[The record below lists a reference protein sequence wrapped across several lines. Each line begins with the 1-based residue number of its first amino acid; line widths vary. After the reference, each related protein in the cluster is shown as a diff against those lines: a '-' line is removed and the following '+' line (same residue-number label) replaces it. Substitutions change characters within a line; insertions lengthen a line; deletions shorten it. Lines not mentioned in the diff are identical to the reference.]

1 MFETPIKNIDNK
13 ELLKHCIFM
22 DIPGLNEYES
32 NYIDEIFSI
41 INLKYILFE
50 IFIFDSSSF
59 QSDANLN
66 IFKGLEEK
74 KSLKKEG
81 NLIILN
87 KIDTLSLDGNNTVE
101 NVIQKFRDSFYQNYE
116 KNKNDV
122 ETENFNLIESE
133 KHSEI
138 IEDEKNNNINI
149 KMNLYAN
156 KFIPMNSILYN
167 AEKKYEKDFLS
178 WLIIQ
183 LYSWI
188 KNSGG
193 KSFDEYLEKIKENI
207 ISQDELNED
216 DVENSI
222 EDDKIKNYIDKL
234 ERIFKQ
240 TQKTDLSFGID
251 KEDEDTITLFKELY
265 SLHKNEKFGLIFH
278 SQYYN
283 DLSEF
288 IKNYKISEEEKSKN
302 IQLENK
308 KEENIN
314 KDDFNLKLLNE
325 FFQKESFK
333 DFMEL
338 KSNLLAINQ
347 MQIYKKIRI
356 CFLGQINTGKSTV
369 LNCIIGK
376 KILPISDTECTYRG
390 VIIKHDPNLDD
401 FYLYKVKTVI
411 INPGGGLKEFVNYE
425 EETYHYIKG
434 AKNIEYY
441 LTTKNNDSQINN
453 DSEAFIIIKGKLKI
467 FDYIKLDDELIN
479 KIEFVDLPGYD
490 REENIFNKNHFYNK
504 MLKFANSCVY
514 INIAKNIED
523 KNSVERMKLQYNEDK
538 SYIFVTLRDKFIH
551 TCLFLINKADELS
564 TEVDENIAKNN
575 LNNNIEKI
583 EPLVEKKKAT
593 ANICLFSGKYFLEY
607 LENYE
612 IFVINMENAP
622 FLTLDYLYNEWSKQF
637 DYIFGYSDF
646 KKFIEKKCKDI
657 KSTFKLRKIDKNK
670 NYVNNGFIANL
681 TQAVYDLS
689 IKKNIIIPEKD
700 EKEIINK
707 LQNIYLLFKS
717 KDFDETKY
725 SGKSFFDNLQKVII
739 NAKNLQKE
747 NFYYTFKSFLEAA
760 DDLFKRKIEKSN
772 ENYKLFNEEIIPS
785 IERLLDDKEQEF
797 KNIINSGK
805 ENCKKK
811 IDYNIGNAGE
821 ILKHFEYNINL
832 ALEQLNDEIK
842 EIYKEMSVNIKIISD
857 NIIEDI
863 KKKAE
868 ETIKS
873 HYNSDKLSIN
883 EITINI
889 EKTFQLFDKIFGYS
903 INSIFKFFDD
913 LGLAKGILFGNSTI
927 TIILVCFLPVTL
939 LGLVVSGILCLIPIV
954 RNFYK
959 KQNYIFEL
967 NKYKEYCSD
976 KFENIKYSF
985 NDNYNTFKD
994 SLINELKLKTEV
1006 NLKGIFN
1013 DENSWKQL
1021 KEEYEEIM
1029 KKLLKKN

>member
-1 MFETPIKNIDNK
+1 MKNSLKKNINKDKLFYMFETPIKNIDNK

-376 KILPISDTECTYRG
+376 KNT
-390 VIIKHDPNLDD
+390 PN
-401 FYLYKVKTVI
+401 K
-411 INPGGGLKEFVNYE
+411 
-425 EETYHYIKG
+425 
-434 AKNIEYY
+434 
-441 LTTKNNDSQINN
+441 
-453 DSEAFIIIKGKLKI
+453 
-467 FDYIKLDDELIN
+467 
-479 KIEFVDLPGYD
+479 
-490 REENIFNKNHFYNK
+490 
-504 MLKFANSCVY
+504 
-514 INIAKNIED
+514 
-523 KNSVERMKLQYNEDK
+523 
-538 SYIFVTLRDKFIH
+538 
-551 TCLFLINKADELS
+551 
-564 TEVDENIAKNN
+564 
-575 LNNNIEKI
+575 
-583 EPLVEKKKAT
+583 
-593 ANICLFSGKYFLEY
+593 
-607 LENYE
+607 
-612 IFVINMENAP
+612 
-622 FLTLDYLYNEWSKQF
+622 
-637 DYIFGYSDF
+637 
-646 KKFIEKKCKDI
+646 
-657 KSTFKLRKIDKNK
+657 
-670 NYVNNGFIANL
+670 
-681 TQAVYDLS
+681 
-689 IKKNIIIPEKD
+689 
-700 EKEIINK
+700 
-707 LQNIYLLFKS
+707 
-717 KDFDETKY
+717 
-725 SGKSFFDNLQKVII
+725 
-739 NAKNLQKE
+739 
-747 NFYYTFKSFLEAA
+747 
-760 DDLFKRKIEKSN
+760 
-772 ENYKLFNEEIIPS
+772 
-785 IERLLDDKEQEF
+785 
-797 KNIINSGK
+797 
-805 ENCKKK
+805 
-811 IDYNIGNAGE
+811 
-821 ILKHFEYNINL
+821 
-832 ALEQLNDEIK
+832 
-842 EIYKEMSVNIKIISD
+842 
-857 NIIEDI
+857 
-863 KKKAE
+863 
-868 ETIKS
+868 
-873 HYNSDKLSIN
+873 
-883 EITINI
+883 
-889 EKTFQLFDKIFGYS
+889 
-903 INSIFKFFDD
+903 
-913 LGLAKGILFGNSTI
+913 
-927 TIILVCFLPVTL
+927 
-939 LGLVVSGILCLIPIV
+939 
-954 RNFYK
+954 
-959 KQNYIFEL
+959 
-967 NKYKEYCSD
+967 
-976 KFENIKYSF
+976 
-985 NDNYNTFKD
+985 
-994 SLINELKLKTEV
+994 
-1006 NLKGIFN
+1006 
-1013 DENSWKQL
+1013 
-1021 KEEYEEIM
+1021 
-1029 KKLLKKN
+1029 

>member
-1 MFETPIKNIDNK
+1 MESAPPNILTNTIGNEVKKDYFIPIIGQISSGKSTFLKAFLGIEELETGVNTTTKFVLLIKNNPQISFYHVNLKREGDEIIVEKDENELTGLNTIKQKIIDLNEEFSQKNINKDKLFYMFETPIKNIDNK

-593 ANICLFSGKYFLEY
+593 
-607 LENYE
+607 
-612 IFVINMENAP
+612 
-622 FLTLDYLYNEWSKQF
+622 
-637 DYIFGYSDF
+637 
-646 KKFIEKKCKDI
+646 
-657 KSTFKLRKIDKNK
+657 
-670 NYVNNGFIANL
+670 VNNMFIFWIFIA
-681 TQAVYDLS
+681 
-689 IKKNIIIPEKD
+689 
-700 EKEIINK
+700 
-707 LQNIYLLFKS
+707 
-717 KDFDETKY
+717 
-725 SGKSFFDNLQKVII
+725 FF
-739 NAKNLQKE
+739 
-747 NFYYTFKSFLEAA
+747 
-760 DDLFKRKIEKSN
+760 
-772 ENYKLFNEEIIPS
+772 
-785 IERLLDDKEQEF
+785 
-797 KNIINSGK
+797 
-805 ENCKKK
+805 
-811 IDYNIGNAGE
+811 
-821 ILKHFEYNINL
+821 
-832 ALEQLNDEIK
+832 
-842 EIYKEMSVNIKIISD
+842 
-857 NIIEDI
+857 
-863 KKKAE
+863 
-868 ETIKS
+868 
-873 HYNSDKLSIN
+873 
-883 EITINI
+883 
-889 EKTFQLFDKIFGYS
+889 
-903 INSIFKFFDD
+903 
-913 LGLAKGILFGNSTI
+913 
-927 TIILVCFLPVTL
+927 
-939 LGLVVSGILCLIPIV
+939 
-954 RNFYK
+954 
-959 KQNYIFEL
+959 
-967 NKYKEYCSD
+967 
-976 KFENIKYSF
+976 
-985 NDNYNTFKD
+985 
-994 SLINELKLKTEV
+994 
-1006 NLKGIFN
+1006 
-1013 DENSWKQL
+1013 
-1021 KEEYEEIM
+1021 
-1029 KKLLKKN
+1029 